1 MARVL
6 VVDDDPLAARQ
17 VAQVLGEEMV
27 HVVEVVT
34 SATVARAMAADARFD
49 AAVIGFRLGG
59 VTDAS
64 ELAAALRAKQPHLAV
79 IVTTAAADDEGMQ
92 RARAAVAEVTTST
105 TCTISSPSTCATWRA
120 ASGSSSTTSTRAMS
134 KSLDGV

>member
-17 VAQVLGEEMV
+17 VAQVLGEELD

-34 SATVARAMAADARFD
+34 STSAARTLAADQRFD
-49 AAVIGFRLGG
+49 AAVLGFRLGG
-59 VTDAS
+59 VADAT
-64 ELAAALRAKQPHLAV
+64 ELASALRADQPHLAV

-92 RARAAVAEVTTST
+92 RALAAFGVLHHVARPVTAGDPLLEARP
-105 TCTISSPSTCATWRA
+105 IER
-120 ASGSSSTTSTRAMS
+120 
-134 KSLDGV
+134 